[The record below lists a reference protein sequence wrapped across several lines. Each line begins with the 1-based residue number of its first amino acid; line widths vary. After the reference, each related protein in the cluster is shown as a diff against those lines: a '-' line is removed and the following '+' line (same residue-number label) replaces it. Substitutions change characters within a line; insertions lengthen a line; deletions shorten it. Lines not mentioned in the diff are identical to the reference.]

1 MRRILFTS
9 FGRINTGRIVTG
21 NDHEVLV
28 YARNPYGSHNLI
40 VVDRDHGEAFRHGNN
55 ASLTYAWNWISRKAY
70 VKAMLFLMAHGVEM
84 VDYEEKPEKPAPVK
98 DPEMVLVKHKKA

>member
-1 MRRILFTS
+1 MRTIVFMS
-9 FGRINTGRIVTG
+9 FGQVCTGRIVSGNG
-21 NDHEVLV
+21 NDVLV
-28 YARNPYGSHNLI
+28 YSRNPYGSHNLV
-40 VVDRDHGEAFRHGNN
+40 VVDRNTGEAFRHGNN